1 MYRFQDGSEVIN
13 IKCETAD
20 TQQEQE
26 KNAVAITF
34 AEVKAEEEVSCIS
47 LYPLLFRFWNILG
60 CWNTFALCYTHECTQ
75 YIHLN
80 TFQTS
85 ARATE
90 TFHVLSFIPTELFP
104 YHMFGL
110 TFPVNCFYSTS
121 YVYILCAFRGCV
133 KIKPCDFNSACL

>member
-1 MYRFQDGSEVIN
+1 MYCFQDGSEVIS
-13 IKCETAD
+13 IKCEPTD
-20 TQQEQE
+20 TQQEQQ
-26 KNAVAITF
+26 KSAVVITF
-34 AEVKAEEEVSCIS
+34 TEIKAEDEVSCIS

-85 ARATE
+85 ARVTE

-110 TFPVNCFYSTS
+110 PFPVNCFHSTS
-121 YVYILCAFRGCV
+121 YVCILYAFRGYV